1 MQLQTSYRKP
11 RLFVLFFAASFY
23 LLLFSASPARGQGG
37 SWPLDVPKGSRVV
50 LRIPGKLVGFEKVG
64 IWSGTANYGTVI
76 EQSSSGGLMIGGL
89 TEWRHSGW
97 PLMRQ
102 LTLEKVSRNSRFT
115 EVELRD
121 PLFNVK
127 LRYDATTIKDL
138 NAAFRDTVFV
148 GLVSEFEASEYYQ
161 QEVVGKV
168 LPKIFSGKLSS
179 IPMSAKLKL
188 LRDVNFI
195 DTAIRE
201 EKYKGDTYLVVNAGG
216 DVQIY
221 NTIQMNQSERI
232 AHATNQRILRYIKY
246 AAKTIKYNPDVDGIK
261 VELYLPYKNFVTEA
275 YLSPHYD
282 FMELYAPMDVI
293 RQFAEDELTN
303 QEFIEES
310 ILLVNGNR
318 TRIPTLDSR

>member
-1 MQLQTSYRKP
+1 MFLRTSYQRY
-11 RLFVLFFAASFY
+11 VLSGFIFALIIYCVSFK
-23 LLLFSASPARGQGG
+23 AAPAYTHSKGWQ
-37 SWPLDVPKGSRVV
+37 LDVTKGSRVV
-50 LRIPGKLVGFEKVG
+50 LKIPGKLVGFEKVG
-64 IWSGTANYGTVI
+64 FWSGTANYGTVI
-76 EQSSSGGLMIGGL
+76 EQSTSGGLLIGGL
-89 TEWRHSGW
+89 AEWRTAGW

-148 GLVSEFEASEYYQ
+148 GLVSEFEASGYYQ
-161 QEVVGKV
+161 QEVIGKV
-168 LPKIFSGKLSS
+168 LPQIYSGKLSS
-179 IPMSAKLKL
+179 IPTTAKLKL
-188 LRDVNFI
+188 LRDVNYI
-195 DTAIRE
+195 DTAIRA

-221 NTIQMNQSERI
+221 NTIQMSQSARI
-232 AHATNQRILRYIKY
+232 AHATNQRILHYIKY
-246 AAKTIKYNPDVDGIK
+246 AAKIIKYNPEVDGIK

-275 YLSPHYD
+275 YLQPHYD

-303 QEFIEES
+303 QEFVEEAV
-310 ILLVNGNR
+310 LLVNGNR
-318 TRIPTLDSR
+318 TRMPALDSR